1 MNFLWPVMLCF
12 LGVLPLMVAGYLL
25 IQYRRRKLAAQYSAL
40 GFGLAAQN
48 RELATRRHVPALL
61 SLFALALLIFALAR
75 PQAAIALPRQESTV
89 ILVFDISG
97 SMAATDIEPTRMEAA
112 KAAAQAFIERQPENV
127 RIGVVAFSDSGFSI
141 QMPTQ
146 DVAQILSAINRLA
159 PERGTSLA
167 RGITAALDVLVADAA
182 TEPLPENYTTLPA
195 TPEPRGK
202 FPSAAI
208 VLLTDGENTVR
219 PDPLEAVRAAVESEV
234 RIYTVGVGSPQGA
247 VLELDGFSVHTQ
259 LDEVTLKEIASLTQ
273 GEYFNAQSQQELTAI
288 YERLNPQ
295 VELKT
300 ENMEVT
306 ALFAG
311 VGLAVLLAAGA
322 LSFFW
327 FKRWP

>member
-1 MNFLWPVMLCF
+1 MNFLWPIMLCF
-12 LGVLPLMVAGYLL
+12 FGVLPLMVVGYLL

-40 GFGLAAQN
+40 GFGSAAQN
-48 RELATRRHVPALL
+48 RELAVRRHVPALL
-61 SLFALALLIFALAR
+61 SLLALALLIFALAR
-75 PQAAIALPRQESTV
+75 PQAAVALPHQESTV
-89 ILVFDISG
+89 ILVFDVSG
-97 SMAATDIEPTRMEAA
+97 SMAANDIEPTRMEAA
-112 KAAAQAFIERQPENV
+112 KAAAQAFVERQPENV

-146 DVAQILSAINRLA
+146 DGADILAAIKRLA

-167 RGITAALDVLVADAA
+167 RGIIAALDVIVADAA

-219 PDPLEAVRAAVESEV
+219 PDPLEAALAALESEV
-234 RIYTVGVGSPQGA
+234 RVYTVGVGSPQGA

-259 LDEVTLKEIASLTQ
+259 LDEATLKEIASVTR
-273 GEYFNAQSQQELTAI
+273 GEYFNAQSQEELTAI
-288 YERLNPQ
+288 YEKLNPQ
-295 VELKT
+295 VELKS

-311 VGLAVLLAAGA
+311 VGLAVLLTAGA

-327 FKRWP
+327 FNRWP

>member
-1 MNFLWPVMLCF
+1 MSFLWPVMLCF
-12 LGVLPLMVAGYLL
+12 LGVLPLMVVGYVL
-25 IQYRRRKLAAQYSAL
+25 IQYRRRKLAATYSAL
-40 GFGLAAQN
+40 GFGPAAQN
-48 RELATRRHVPALL
+48 RALATRRHVPALL

-75 PQAAIALPRQESTV
+75 PQAAVALPRQESTV

-127 RIGVVAFSDSGFSI
+127 RLGVVAFSDSGFSI

-146 DVAQILSAINRLA
+146 DEAEILSAINRLA

-195 TPEPRGK
+195 TPEPRVK

-219 PDPLEAVRAAVESEV
+219 PDPLEAALAALESEV

-259 LDEVTLKEIASLTQ
+259 LDEATLKEIASVTR
-273 GEYFNAQSQQELTAI
+273 GEYFNAQSQEELTAI
-288 YERLNPQ
+288 YEKLNPQ
-295 VELKT
+295 VELKS

-327 FKRWP
+327 FNRWP